1 MAFAFTTG
9 LEFFRS
15 TKEAVLRAQAI
26 LSVFTL
32 AVAVAYGGSARLR
45 ELLRHRVVLAIAG
58 AAVLWTAITTL
69 TSAQRS
75 LSAESLISVI
85 FGALLFFCI
94 WYISRDVPISALL
107 ILVPATVIN
116 TIVVILQEYGFWN
129 PFSFGLIK
137 SGHLSASGF
146 IGNPNEV
153 GAYLAL
159 CTVVLL
165 VASEFLHG
173 WKRWACAIAS
183 AISLAGVFIS
193 LTRTAVLAIAAALIV
208 MAVRRSYKGA
218 LAIAGILLVALV
230 IATQFRVAALSRITA
245 IPSQISEGRW
255 DYVLS
260 DRLPAFLAA
269 VEMFRDHPILGTG
282 PRTFGFL
289 FFPYRLEL
297 DRLYPNQLLIGAGT
311 NFAEVH
317 NDHLQLLAET
327 GLPGYALFLAAL
339 VVLVVRSRPR
349 DDPQSEYARFA
360 WELSPPFVAAVFVLA
375 LAFFPLHVAITRHL
389 IITIAAL
396 ITGWS
401 RR

>member
-9 LEFFRS
+9 LDFFRS

-26 LSVFTL
+26 LSVFVL

-45 ELLRHRVVLAIAG
+45 ELLRHRVVVAIIG

-69 TSAQRS
+69 TSVQRS
-75 LSAESLISVI
+75 LSVESLVSVI
-85 FGALLFFCI
+85 LSALLFFCI
-94 WYISRDVPISALL
+94 WYISPDVPISALL
-107 ILVPATVIN
+107 ILVPAVVIN
-116 TIVVILQEYGFWN
+116 TIVMMLTEYGFWN
-129 PFSFGLIK
+129 PFSFGMVKL
-137 SGHLSASGF
+137 GHLAASGF

-159 CTVVLL
+159 CAIVLL
-165 VASEFLHG
+165 VATEVLQG
-173 WKRWACAIAS
+173 WKRWACAVTGAL
-183 AISLAGVFIS
+183 AVAGVFIS
-193 LTRTAVLAIAAALIV
+193 QARTAVLAIGAALIV
-208 MAVRRSYKGA
+208 IAVRRSYKGA
-218 LAIAGILLVALV
+218 LAIVGILLVALV
-230 IATQFRVAALSRITA
+230 IATQLKVPALSRITA
-245 IPSQISEGRW
+245 IPSQISAGRW

-269 VEMFRDHPILGTG
+269 VEMFRDHPFLGTG

-289 FFPYRLEL
+289 FLPYRLEL
-297 DRLYPNQLLIGAGT
+297 DSLYPNQLLISTGT

-339 VVLVVRSRPR
+339 AVLVVRSRPR
-349 DDPQSEYARFA
+349 DEPQHEHARFA
-360 WELSPPFVAAVFVLA
+360 WELAPPFVAAVFVLA

-389 IITIAAL
+389 ILTIAAL